1 MNRSYLIMPNL
12 LEKIKS
18 MLTPQG
24 YQSKDILAAQPLPSY
39 LRDILAK
46 EHPILLVQY
55 DQIVLPS
62 IHRTIA
68 EREKLLE
75 IQADAQPKIQQY
87 STEQARLEAQL
98 QTYDL
103 ERPSVQ
109 LPKALRSAK
118 PKVVHEVSLKE
129 NQRVTWIV
137 NIGLSSML
145 ALAIAHYLG
154 IRITRL
160 RSGLELL
167 LLILAISM
175 AIGITL
181 ASKQAI
187 TTWVIRTRSSEV
199 ERGFPRQIAFWKRI
213 QRGDSLSYV
222 SIGLPVMEMFFAG
235 PGLMELLPQ
244 SLADNFFY
252 QASAFVV
259 AGLTAVINVFLA
271 WGLAWEKIE
280 QRQQHQAQVDRYQ
293 AQNAEYIQAK
303 RDRAADPQYQQLC
316 QQLKAVRALLTQL
329 QEEIAVQAR
338 IAQVQFDRTLAE
350 GNYWWRSLERWQKEN
365 PWLL

>member
-1 MNRSYLIMPNL
+1 MPNL
-12 LEKIKS
+12 LKTMQS
-18 MLTPQG
+18 LLTPRRYQG
-24 YQSKDILAAQPLPSY
+24 QDILANQPLQPY
-39 LRDILAK
+39 LIAILAR
-46 EHPILLVQY
+46 ESPILLAQY
-55 DQIVLPS
+55 DQAVLPS
-62 IHRTIA
+62 I
-68 EREKLLE
+68 ERAITEQEKLLQ
-75 IQADAQPKIQQY
+75 IQAAAQPDIQKY
-87 STEQARLEAQL
+87 TAEEARLQAQL
-98 QTYDL
+98 QAYDL
-103 ERPSVQ
+103 EKPAVQ
-109 LPKALRSAK
+109 LPKALRSTK
-118 PKVVHEVSLKE
+118 PKADR
-129 NQRVTWIV
+129 RVTWMV

-145 ALAIAHYLG
+145 ALAITHYLG

-167 LLILAISM
+167 LLILAILM

-187 TTWVIRTRSSEV
+187 TTWVIRTRSSETA
-199 ERGFPRQIAFWKRI
+199 RDFPRQIAFWERL

-271 WGLAWEKIE
+271 WGQAWEKIE
-280 QRQQHQAQVDRYQ
+280 QRQQQQTHVDQYQ
-293 AQNAEYIQAK
+293 AQNAEYTQAK
-303 RDRAADPQYQQLC
+303 RDRVADPEYQQLC
-316 QQLKAVRALLTQL
+316 QRLQEVRALLAQL
-329 QEEIAVQAR
+329 QAEIAIQAR

-350 GNYWWRSLERWQKEN
+350 GNYWWQALERWQKSN
-365 PWLL
+365 PRLLESV

>member
-1 MNRSYLIMPNL
+1 MPNL
-12 LEKIKS
+12 LKTMQS
-18 MLTPQG
+18 LLAPQR
-24 YQSKDILAAQPLPSY
+24 YQGQDILANQPLQPY
-39 LRDILAK
+39 LRAILEK
-46 EHPILLVQY
+46 EHPLLLAQY
-55 DQIVLPS
+55 DQAVLPS
-62 IHRTIA
+62 IERTIA
-68 EREKLLE
+68 EQEKLLE
-75 IQADAQPKIQQY
+75 IQAAAQPYIQEY
-87 STEQARLEAQL
+87 IAEEARLQAQL
-98 QTYDL
+98 QNYDL
-103 ERPSVQ
+103 EPPAVQ

-129 NQRVTWIV
+129 NQRVTWMV

-160 RSGLELL
+160 RSAQELL
-167 LLILAISM
+167 LLILAILM

-187 TTWVIRTRSSEV
+187 TTWVIRTRSSET
-199 ERGFPRQIAFWKRI
+199 ERSFPRQIAFWERF

-271 WGLAWEKIE
+271 WGQAWEKIE
-280 QRQQHQAQVDRYQ
+280 QRQQHQAHVDQYQ
-293 AQNAEYIQAK
+293 AQNAEYNQAK
-303 RDRAADPQYQQLC
+303 RDRAADPQYQQIC
-316 QQLKAVRALLTQL
+316 QRLQELGALLAQL

-350 GNYWWRSLERWQKEN
+350 GNYWWRGLERWQESN
-365 PWLL
+365 PRLLESV